1 MAESLHPA
9 AENHLPM
16 FITTPGQAD
25 VLFILMAVFVLAAV
39 IGLGVIYFRLH
50 ALPEH
55 VAWVSMT
62 DEGPVIGN
70 LLLNGIMGKEGA
82 IPEMEDFLMYRPR

>member
-50 ALPEH
+50 ALPEQ
-55 VAWVSMT
+55 VA
-62 DEGPVIGN
+62 
-70 LLLNGIMGKEGA
+70 A
-82 IPEMEDFLMYRPR
+82 ARCDFTSLDKYLHLAYL